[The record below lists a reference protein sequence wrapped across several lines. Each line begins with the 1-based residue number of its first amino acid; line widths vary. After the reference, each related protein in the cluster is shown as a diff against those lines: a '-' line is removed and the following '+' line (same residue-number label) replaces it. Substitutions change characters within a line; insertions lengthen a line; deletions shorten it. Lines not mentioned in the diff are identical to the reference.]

1 MAQPGTTPIA
11 APIDTTAIGDSYPTH
26 FAHRGKGSLRTVLND
41 TERAAIA
48 TLRKEQG
55 MMVWNVAANAFQKLE
70 PDLTSWTTLSG
81 MTFNPALYLDKA
93 TYDPNNDGSVVNS
106 DALQGSNLATVL
118 ARANHT
124 GVQAIATVTGLQ
136 AALDAKEDEAN
147 KGVANGYVPLGP
159 GATIDP
165 IYLGI
170 TLSTP
175 LEGWNANTNTPT
187 LADGTGNANEY
198 CFVTV
203 AGTSDLGSG
212 NLVCAIGNFIYH
224 DGTKWN
230 LVTTTGFGVS
240 SVTTN
245 LGLQTGAV
253 TLNNT
258 SYLVD
263 SAGKRFVTDNIQA
276 GLNAS
281 TFPITAANPAV
292 SKAEISSLI
301 VVGNGV
307 FMAELFSNGHT
318 LGDGTLRM
326 LSTLTNPA
334 TGVAYTNVSAGNYW
348 TRVNSAY
355 TINVNTMS
363 IDWIARQEAYLAM
376 SQDGY
381 SKIISPG
388 GRGYCPSQ
396 TWDLPRTQEAVS
408 LYRRGY
414 KFIFDD
420 QGSVTYNRTGTNM
433 ILYKR
438 MPVDQTEAQGV
449 FLDYGFFFQNM
460 FLYGN
465 QTNNAS
471 NIGIQLGASTHSRFD
486 NVETNSFNQA
496 VDIQFALE
504 LSMKNIKHV
513 NYFTHGSK
521 IGKGTW
527 SGATSATAGVNMVDI
542 VQHRCYNGS
551 GRTPVAGL
559 YFYGCPGNV
568 VADTLT
574 FEGFNGAQQ
583 HIFYDNDASDGIAG
597 AESALSLSNLYF
609 ETAGASRAAI
619 RFKSAK
625 GDFFVNKWSN
635 IVSLAN
641 LPVLIEAEQP
651 AGLGGVRQLYV
662 SVAGYATGQITP
674 KFRAT
679 CPYSRVA
686 NGSIFE
692 SGYCS
697 YFDVSRVNMP
707 NGAGTFNNT
716 TNFDNSLPNYVI
728 PMSNQ
733 FTFLPSPI

>member
-11 APIDTTAIGDSYPTH
+11 APIDTTAIGDTYPTH
-26 FAHRGKGSLRTVLND
+26 RSSRGKGGYRTVAND
-41 TERAAIA
+41 TEMNAISSA
-48 TLRKEQG
+48 RREEG
-55 MMVWNVAANAFQKLE
+55 MVVWNIFHQLE
-70 PDLTSWTTLSG
+70 YRLEADLTTWTPEPGSTIDPND
-81 MTFNPALYLDKA
+81 FLDKA
-93 TYDPNNDGSVVNS
+93 TYDPNDDGSVVAADS
-106 DALQGSNLATVL
+106 VQGYNAAGLL

-124 GVQAIATVTGLQ
+124 GTQAQSTITNLVSDL
-136 AALDAKEDEAN
+136 AAKLNSSAV
-147 KGVANGYVPLGP
+147 GVSVAQLVAGVVPVGQLP
-159 GATIDP
+159 FSSTA
-165 IYLGI
+165 YLGVY
-170 TLSTP
+170 
-175 LEGWNANTNTPT
+175 NANTNTPT
-187 LADGTGNANEY
+187 LTNGVGTAGQW
-198 CFVTV
+198 VWTTV
-203 AGTSDLGSG
+203 AGSAGPQGATSLNAAVVYNGSIWQVG
-212 NLVCAIGNFIYH
+212 P
-224 DGTKWN
+224 T
-230 LVTTTGFGVS
+230 VTGSIVS
-240 SVTTN
+240 VN
-245 LGLQTGAV
+245 GQTGAAV
-253 TLNNT
+253 VLDLDDIADTLT
-258 SYLVD
+258 RAAVSPD
-263 SAGKRFVTDNIQA
+263 EAAGIA
-276 GLNAS
+276 AS
-281 TFPITAANPAV
+281 TYPITAANPAV
-292 SKAEISSLI
+292 SKQEITNLI

-318 LGDGTLRM
+318 LGDGTLRL

-376 SQDGY
+376 GQDGY

-396 TWDLPRTQEAVS
+396 TWDLPRSQEAVP

-420 QGSVTYNRTGTNM
+420 QGSVTYNRTGNNI

-449 FLDYGFFFQNM
+449 FLDYGYFFQNM

-465 QTNNAS
+465 QTNNA
-471 NIGIQLGASTHSRFD
+471 NNLGIQLGATTHSRFD
-486 NVETNSFNQA
+486 NIETNSFNQSI
-496 VDIQFALE
+496 DIQFALE

-513 NYFTHGSK
+513 NYYTHGTK

-527 SGATSATAGVNMVDI
+527 TGATSATAGVNMVDI

-568 VADTLT
+568 EADTLT

-583 HIFYDNDASDGIAG
+583 HIFYDNDASDGVAG

-651 AGLGGVRQLYV
+651 SGLGGVRQLYV
-662 SVAGYATGQITP
+662 NVSGYATGQITP

-707 NGAGTFNNT
+707 NGTGAFNT
-716 TNFDNSLPNYVI
+716 ATNFDTSLPNYVV
-728 PMSNQ
+728 PMGNQ
-733 FTFLPSPI
+733 FTYLPSPI